1 MKRLL
6 VCLAM
11 AAAALVC
18 AAEDRVDLKAGDKAP
33 SVKLK
38 ATDDK
43 EYSLE
48 QFAGKSSVALVWF
61 LRAGS
66 GGSKAQL
73 SGIQARLDEISK
85 YNVHVLGITT
95 SPLKECQDFAKEL
108 KLTFPLLSDTDQAVA
123 KAYGALRGGTGPM
136 CERWVFL
143 IDDQGVIKNIEK
155 GEAVADKG
163 KLLIEAVSGK
173 PAPDAP
179 AATTTKVDLK
189 PGDKAPALK
198 LKGTDDKDYTLDQ
211 FAGKSSV
218 ALVWFLRAGSGGSK
232 AQLAGIQAEMDVI
245 REYNVEVF
253 GITTSPLKECQD
265 FAKELKL
272 TFPLLSDTDQA
283 VAQAYGTLR
292 GGTGPGCERWVFL
305 IDDKGVI
312 RNIEK
317 SQVAADKGKLLV
329 QALEDKRIN
338 GK

>member
-1 MKRLL
+1 MRRLL
-6 VCLAM
+6 VCLAL
-11 AAAALVC
+11 ASAALVT

-33 SVKLK
+33 AVKLK

-66 GGSKAQL
+66 GGSKTQL
-73 SGIQARLDEISK
+73 AGFQAKLADIAK
-85 YNVHVLGITT
+85 HNVQVFGITT

-108 KLTFPLLSDTDQAVA
+108 NLTFPLLSDADESVT

-143 IDDQGVIKNIEK
+143 IDDQGVIKSIEK
-155 GEAVADKG
+155 GQAVADKAN
-163 KLLIEAVSGK
+163 LLLEALGEK
-173 PAPDAP
+173 PATAK
-179 AATTTKVDLK
+179 AALAV
-189 PGDKAPALK
+189 GDKAPALK
-198 LKGTDDKDYTLDQ
+198 LQGTDDKEYALDQ

-232 AQLAGIQAEMDVI
+232 AQLASIQAEIDVI
-245 REYNVEVF
+245 REYNVEVV

-272 TFPLLSDTDQA
+272 TFPLLSDADQA
-283 VAQAYGTLR
+283 VAKAYGTLR
-292 GGTGPGCERWVFL
+292 GGTGPMCERWVFL

-312 RNIEK
+312 RSIDK
-317 SQVAADKGKLLV
+317 SDAVADKGKLLL
-329 QALEDKRIN
+329 QALENQRLA